1 MSIENLKVNDPF
13 AFPSNTQAITGTT
26 LLHFKSKP
34 LLRSTQKQLSRIP
47 NPPRSLFMSIE
58 NLKVNDPFADDV
70 GDTQP
75 KNYVHIRIQQ
85 RNGRKTLTTVQ
96 GLSKEYSPKA
106 LLKAFKKEYACN
118 GTIIQD
124 KDMGEVIQL
133 QGDHRTKV
141 MDFLTDK
148 GSDKMGKYALAKEN
162 IKIHGF

>member
-1 MSIENLKVNDPF
+1 MMTIE
-13 AFPSNTQAITGTT
+13 
-26 LLHFKSKP
+26 
-34 LLRSTQKQLSRIP
+34 
-47 NPPRSLFMSIE
+47 
-58 NLKVNDPFADDV
+58 
-70 GDTQP
+70 
-75 KNYVHIRIQQ
+75 

-96 GLSKEYSPKA
+96 GLSKDYDPKA
-106 LLKAFKKEYACN
+106 LLKAFKKEYGMSDIKHATSRELSADLRVPAACN

-148 GSDKMGKYALAKEN
+148 DKDKMGKYALQKDH